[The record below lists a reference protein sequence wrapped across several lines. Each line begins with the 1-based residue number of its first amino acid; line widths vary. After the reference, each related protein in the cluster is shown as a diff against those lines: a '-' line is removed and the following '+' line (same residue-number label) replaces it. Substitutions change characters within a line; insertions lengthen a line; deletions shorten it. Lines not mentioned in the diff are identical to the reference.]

1 MALDQTPEGLYLLPS
16 AQKHANGTPRFTL
29 SLPPSYN
36 ADPGLSLLAKL
47 EAEHAGFEFTTRAF
61 FDRHLQAG
69 DIFFDVGAH
78 FGLYAMGAAT
88 RLPGEVRVIGFEPH
102 PMNVLSAL
110 RQLGH
115 NRLQKSVEIVCSA
128 VGAAPGFGKLWPF
141 STMGNFL
148 SAERPADAFEDN
160 PPLSVPILSLD
171 MFVDQ
176 RADLAEGRIL
186 LKIDVEGFEPEVL
199 AGADNLLASGRVAA
213 LILEKSDFY
222 ATPERA
228 PVFQAMIERLEGH
241 GYRIRWFPHLHMPS
255 ALIPWVNGNETG
267 NLVALAPD
275 FEADPIYDGP
285 AVDYAGLPPP
295 MQETFSATDKV
306 LLTQKLI
313 EAKAT
318 DGWRWANPKNTEDGT
333 VLRASLAK
341 PHIQSSDRVL
351 DLGAGLMKPLFGM
364 RMNNTYTPVDLVRF
378 SKTTVLADLN
388 DNGFPEGEWDCAL
401 ALALLEHIHD
411 VPALLTKVRSSCQR
425 LICIYV
431 CQEDVGEVEV
441 RRANGFF
448 NDFSRAEL
456 RGFFEAAGWRV
467 AVSATE
473 DVGTLFVC
481 D

>member
-1 MALDQTPEGLYLLPS
+1 
-16 AQKHANGTPRFTL
+16 
-29 SLPPSYN
+29 
-36 ADPGLSLLAKL
+36 
-47 EAEHAGFEFTTRAF
+47 
-61 FDRHLQAG
+61 
-69 DIFFDVGAH
+69 
-78 FGLYAMGAAT
+78 
-88 RLPGEVRVIGFEPH
+88 
-102 PMNVLSAL
+102 
-110 RQLGH
+110 
-115 NRLQKSVEIVCSA
+115 
-128 VGAAPGFGKLWPF
+128 
-141 STMGNFL
+141 
-148 SAERPADAFEDN
+148 
-160 PPLSVPILSLD
+160 
-171 MFVDQ
+171 
-176 RADLAEGRIL
+176 
-186 LKIDVEGFEPEVL
+186 
-199 AGADNLLASGRVAA
+199 
-213 LILEKSDFY
+213 
-222 ATPERA
+222 
-228 PVFQAMIERLEGH
+228 
-241 GYRIRWFPHLHMPS
+241 
-255 ALIPWVNGNETG
+255 
-267 NLVALAPD
+267 
-275 FEADPIYDGP
+275 
-285 AVDYAGLPPP
+285 

-481 D
+481 E